1 MLIRLNNKPVLIY
14 FFDVLPVYVCD
25 IFKEYVAEM
34 YHIIINKK
42 KIRRALRRKC
52 NNFFINQKILVCII
66 TKWKKIVP

>member
-42 KIRRALRRKC
+42 K
-52 NNFFINQKILVCII
+52 NTQSF
-66 TKWKKIVP
+66 T